1 MQEELDVEELSGGF
15 PTGAIIGIAVA
26 AGIAAFLISR
36 ARRAPEPPPPP
47 PPEPIGDIRERTVSA
62 AREFVAAH
70 LLPELKPVL
79 LELVAEVKAI
89 TDLAFQRLEKA
100 ISAL

>member
-1 MQEELDVEELSGGF
+1 MQEELDVEELGGGF
-15 PTGAIIGIAVA
+15 PAGAIVGIAVA

-36 ARRAPEPPPPP
+36 AKRPPEAPPPP
-47 PPEPIGDIRERTVSA
+47 PPEPEGDLRERTVSA
-62 AREFVAAH
+62 AREFVAGR

-89 TDLAFQRLEKA
+89 TDMAFQRLEKA
-100 ISAL
+100 IAAL